1 MTKSPIE
8 MIEIVSE
15 GLGHLLD
22 KVVFVGGAVTSLYYD
37 DPAAQRIRPT
47 KDVDFIIEISSNI
60 EYNKLEE
67 ELRKIGF
74 GHDMSQGAPICRKI
88 YKNIIVDVMPHNLSI
103 LGFTNRWHSE
113 SIKKS
118 EKTALPSKKEIN
130 ILPLPYFIAS
140 KIEAFKSRGN
150 KDYLFSHDIEDII
163 SVMDAHLDLSVFT
176 YADNEVKE
184 YLLEQ
189 FSIMIKDNHFIESI
203 QGHIGYDSTS
213 SSRAVR
219 IIDFI
224 NEFTAN

>member
-118 EKTALPSKKEIN
+118 EKTALP
-130 ILPLPYFIAS
+130 
-140 KIEAFKSRGN
+140 
-150 KDYLFSHDIEDII
+150 
-163 SVMDAHLDLSVFT
+163 
-176 YADNEVKE
+176 
-184 YLLEQ
+184 
-189 FSIMIKDNHFIESI
+189 
-203 QGHIGYDSTS
+203 
-213 SSRAVR
+213 
-219 IIDFI
+219 
-224 NEFTAN
+224 